1 MIAFV
6 LLPKFPSTDA
16 DMLDVLV
23 PDELFHASDAALAN
37 RPDIAGATTH
47 QQLVSEK
54 MTLSRLASHA
64 TSNE

>member
-23 PDELFHASDAALAN
+23 PDELFDTSDATLSN
-37 RPDIAGATTH
+37 RRDIAGAATH
-47 QQLVSEK
+47 QTAEYGR
-54 MTLSRLASHA
+54 LSRLASHA